1 MALTDINTQFP
12 RLKLKSLLEKRQL
25 INHIS
30 YGTTF
35 SAADIMGMIY
45 ALRDVLLDN
54 LKNATPVRLE
64 GIGIFSPTLKL
75 DGTIKIRFRPDK
87 EFLRDLNTEKDNL
100 RDRITHKKNVG
111 KTLDDLQ
118 ELVSSDGK

>member
-1 MALTDINTQFP
+1 MD
-12 RLKLKSLLEKRQL
+12 
-25 INHIS
+25 H
-30 YGTTF
+30 
-35 SAADIMGMIY
+35 
-45 ALRDVLLDN
+45 

-75 DGTIKIRFRPDK
+75 DGTVNVRFRPDK
-87 EFLRDLNTEKDNL
+87 EFLRELNAQKDNL

-118 ELVSSDGK
+118 ELASNGGE